1 MAEFLLGLG
10 IGGLGLL
17 IYRMRL
23 LKTLQ
28 RATNS
33 ASRDCLGSQLPNSTI
48 DGDDD
53 SHDDSDENSHEKLKR
68 RRSSEKPARSLSVTS
83 QLLRS
88 LNLLRQ
94 RNLFLEDQ
102 LSDWKAIVS
111 TLPVGYLQV
120 DEDNQ
125 LIWSNSPAL
134 ELLDIQDYD
143 MDEPRL
149 LMEVVRSYD
158 LDSLID
164 QARSSNQVCQRQ
176 WNHYATSVDV
186 NYVTC
191 PTAHPLRAYALP
203 LQGGTQ
209 VGVILESRAEAQ
221 NLSQQRDRWTSD
233 VAHELKTPL
242 TSIRLVAETLQSRL
256 EPPLRTWVDRLLVE
270 SIRLSTL
277 VQEILDLSHLET
289 AGTRPLKATVID
301 LPELIRSAWLT
312 LEPIA
317 RVKRV
322 TLIYEGPDTL
332 RLQGEDA
339 RLHRVLV
346 NLLDNSIKYTLPECP
361 ILIQLSLIQDATL
374 ITGNKSTDLDTKP
387 HTTATLIQIDL
398 IDGGVGFPEEDLPFI
413 FERFY
418 RADPS
423 RARTTESYGYSQDK
437 YSQDE
442 YSQDEYSQDER
453 AIGSTSL
460 SCRSQALTRIP
471 VQPFQPSSGSGLG
484 LAIVRQIV
492 ELHKGT
498 ITARNHPEGGAW
510 IQIRLPQKQ

>member
-33 ASRDCLGSQLPNSTI
+33 ASRDYLGSQFPNSTI

-53 SHDDSDENSHEKLKR
+53 SHDDGDSHEKLKG
-68 RRSSEKPARSLSVTS
+68 RRSFDNPTRSLSVTS
-83 QLLRS
+83 ELLRS
-88 LNLLRQ
+88 LDLLRQ
-94 RNLFLEDQ
+94 RNLFLEEQ
-102 LSDWKAIVS
+102 LSNWKAIVS
-111 TLPVGYLQV
+111 ILPVGYLQV

-125 LIWSNSPAL
+125 LIWGNSPVL

-164 QARSSNQVCQRQ
+164 QARSSNKVCQRS

-186 NYVTC
+186 TYVTC

-203 LQGGTQ
+203 LQGGNQ
-209 VGVILESRAEAQ
+209 VGVILESRAEVKA
-221 NLSQQRDRWTSD
+221 LSQQRDRWTSD

-256 EPPLRTWVDRLLVE
+256 DPPLRTWVDRLLVE

-289 AGTRPLKATVID
+289 AGTRPLKATLID

-317 RVKRV
+317 SVKLV
-322 TLIYEGPDTL
+322 TLTYEGPDTL

-346 NLLDNSIKYTLPECP
+346 NLLDNSIKYTLPERP
-361 ILIQLSLIQDATL
+361 ILLQLSLIQDPSM
-374 ITGNKSTDLDTKP
+374 ITGNRSAESNPKL

-423 RARTTESYGYSQDK
+423 RSRTTESYA
-437 YSQDE
+437 
-442 YSQDEYSQDER
+442 YSQDER
-453 AIGSTSL
+453 PIGSTSL
-460 SCRSQALTRIP
+460 SSGVQALTKIP

>member
-33 ASRDCLGSQLPNSTI
+33 ASRDYLGSQFPNSTV
-48 DGDDD
+48 DRDRDHD
-53 SHDDSDENSHEKLKR
+53 SPEKLKR
-68 RRSSEKPARSLSVTS
+68 RRSFDNPTRSLSVTS

-88 LNLLRQ
+88 LDLLRQ
-94 RNLFLEDQ
+94 RNLFLEEQ
-102 LSDWKAIVS
+102 LSNWKAIVS
-111 TLPVGYLQV
+111 ILPVGYLQV

-125 LIWSNSPAL
+125 LIWGNSPAL

-164 QARSSNQVCQRQ
+164 QARSSNKVCQRE
-176 WNHYATSVDV
+176 WNHYATSVEV
-186 NYVTC
+186 TYVTC
-191 PTAHPLRAYALP
+191 PMAHPLRAYALP
-203 LQGGTQ
+203 LQGGNQ
-209 VGVILESRAEAQ
+209 VGVILESRAEVQA
-221 NLSQQRDRWTSD
+221 LSQQRDRWTSD

-256 EPPLRTWVDRLLVE
+256 DPPLRTWVDRLLVE

-289 AGTRPLKATVID
+289 AGTRPLKATLID

-317 RVKRV
+317 SVKLV
-322 TLIYEGPDTL
+322 TLTYEGPDTL

-346 NLLDNSIKYTLPECP
+346 NLLDNSIKYTLPERP
-361 ILIQLSLIQDATL
+361 ILLQLSLIQDPTM
-374 ITGNKSTDLDTKP
+374 ITGNRSAESNTKP
-387 HTTATLIQIDL
+387 HTTATLIQLDL

-423 RARTTESYGYSQDK
+423 RSRTTESYV
-437 YSQDE
+437 
-442 YSQDEYSQDER
+442 YSQDER
-453 AIGSTSL
+453 PIGSTSL
-460 SCRSQALTRIP
+460 SSRPQATKIP

-498 ITARNHPEGGAW
+498 VSARNHPEGGAW

>member
-1 MAEFLLGLG
+1 MVEFLLGLG
-10 IGGLGLL
+10 LGGLGLL

-33 ASRDCLGSQLPNSTI
+33 VSRDCLGSQFPNSTTH
-48 DGDDD
+48 GYDD
-53 SHDDSDENSHEKLKR
+53 SHDDSDDNLKR
-68 RRSSEKPARSLSVTS
+68 PRSFDKSTRSLSVTS

-88 LNLLRQ
+88 LDLLRQ
-94 RNLFLEDQ
+94 RNLFLEEQ
-102 LSDWKAIVS
+102 LSDWKAIAS
-111 TLPVGYLQV
+111 ILPVGYLQV

-125 LIWSNSPAL
+125 LIWSNAPAL

-164 QARSSNQVCQRQ
+164 QARSSNKVCQRE
-176 WNHYATSVDV
+176 WNHYATSMDV
-186 NYVTC
+186 TYVTS

-203 LQGGTQ
+203 LQGGNQ

-221 NLSQQRDRWTSD
+221 ALAQQRDRWTSD

-289 AGTRPLKATVID
+289 ASTRPLKATVID

-317 RVKRV
+317 SVKLV
-322 TLIYEGPDTL
+322 TLTYEGPEVL

-346 NLLDNSIKYTLPECP
+346 NLLDNSIKYTLPERP
-361 ILIQLSLIQDATL
+361 ILLQLSLIQDPTT
-374 ITGNKSTDLDTKP
+374 ITGNRSIESDTKP
-387 HTTATLIQIDL
+387 DTTETLIQIDL

-423 RARTTESYGYSQDK
+423 RSRTTESYI
-437 YSQDE
+437 
-442 YSQDEYSQDER
+442 YSQDER
-453 AIGSTSL
+453 PIGSPSL
-460 SCRSQALTRIP
+460 SSHPHALVAKIP
-471 VQPFQPSSGSGLG
+471 FQPFQPSSGSGLG

>member
-1 MAEFLLGLG
+1 M
-10 IGGLGLL
+10 GLL

-28 RATNS
+28 QATKNVSGTQSELLNS
-33 ASRDCLGSQLPNSTI
+33 GRLHNGQPA
-48 DGDDD
+48 DD
-53 SHDDSDENSHEKLKR
+53 NLNR
-68 RRSSEKPARSLSVTS
+68 RRSAKKATGSLSVTT

-88 LNLLRQ
+88 LELLRQ
-94 RNLFLEDQ
+94 RNHFLEEQ
-102 LSDWKAIVS
+102 VADWKAIVS
-111 TLPVGYLQV
+111 TSPVGYLQV

-125 LIWSNSPAL
+125 LIWSNSSAL

-149 LMEVVRSYD
+149 LLEVVRSYD

-164 QARSSNQVCQRQ
+164 QARSKNRVCQRE
-176 WNHYATSVDV
+176 WNHYPASVDV
-186 NYVTC
+186 AHVTS

-203 LQGGTQ
+203 LQGGNQ

-221 NLSQQRDRWTSD
+221 ALSQQRDRWTSD

-256 EPPLRTWVDRLLVE
+256 DPPLRNWVDRLLVE

-317 RVKRV
+317 SAKLI
-322 TLIYEGPDTL
+322 TLTYEGPEAL
-332 RLQGEDA
+332 RLQSEDA
-339 RLHRVLV
+339 GLHRVLV
-346 NLLDNSIKYTLPECP
+346 NLLDNSIKYTLPDRP
-361 ILIQLSLIQDATL
+361 ILIQLSLIQDPAML
-374 ITGNKSTDLDTKP
+374 NGNRSTESESKP
-387 HTTATLIQIDL
+387 RATATLIQIDL
-398 IDGGVGFPEEDLPFI
+398 IDGGTGFPEEDLPFV

-418 RADPS
+418 RGDPS
-423 RARTTESYGYSQDK
+423 RARTTETYSYAQ
-437 YSQDE
+437 E
-442 YSQDEYSQDER
+442 ER
-453 AIGSTSL
+453 TIPDSSMSSRPQTLAK
-460 SCRSQALTRIP
+460 IP
-471 VQPFQPSSGSGLG
+471 VQPFQASSGSGLG
-484 LAIVRQIV
+484 LAIVRQII

-498 ITARNHPEGGAW
+498 IVARNHPEGGAW

>member
-1 MAEFLLGLG
+1 MEFLLGLG

-17 IYRMRL
+17 IYRTRL

-33 ASRDCLGSQLPNSTI
+33 VSRDCLGFELPNKPI
-48 DGDDD
+48 DNNEDC
-53 SHDDSDENSHEKLKR
+53 HDDLNRH
-68 RRSSEKPARSLSVTS
+68 RSSDKTTGSLSVTT

-88 LNLLRQ
+88 LERLRQ
-94 RNLFLEDQ
+94 RNHFLEEQ
-102 LSDWKAIVS
+102 VADWKAIVS
-111 TLPVGYLQV
+111 TLPVGYFQV

-134 ELLDIQDYD
+134 ELLNIQDYD

-149 LMEVVRSYD
+149 LLEVVRSYD

-164 QARSSNQVCQRQ
+164 QARSRNRVCQRE
-176 WNHYATSVDV
+176 WNHYPASVNVAHVTS
-186 NYVTC
+186 

-203 LQGGTQ
+203 LQGGNQ

-221 NLSQQRDRWTSD
+221 ALSQQRDRWTSD

-317 RVKRV
+317 SAKLI
-322 TLIYEGPDTL
+322 TLTYEGPDAL

-346 NLLDNSIKYTLPECP
+346 NLLDNSIKYTLPERP
-361 ILIQLSLIQDATL
+361 ILLQLSLIQDSAM
-374 ITGNKSTDLDTKP
+374 INGNRSTESDAKP
-387 HTTATLIQIDL
+387 RTTATLIQIDL
-398 IDGGVGFPEEDLPFI
+398 IDGGVGFPEEDLPFV

-423 RARTTESYGYSQDK
+423 RSRNTETYVYGQEKRSIIAN
-437 YSQDE
+437 E
-442 YSQDEYSQDER
+442 
-453 AIGSTSL
+453 SL
-460 SCRSQALTRIP
+460 SSRSQTQTQIP
-471 VQPFQPSSGSGLG
+471 TQPFQPSSGSGLG
-484 LAIVRQIV
+484 LAIVHQIV

>member
-1 MAEFLLGLG
+1 MEFLLGLT

-17 IYRMRL
+17 SYRMRL

-33 ASRDCLGSQLPNSTI
+33 VSRNGLGSQFPHSMI
-48 DGDDD
+48 DDHDSYED
-53 SHDDSDENSHEKLKR
+53 SYDSSHDNSHDNLKR
-68 RRSSEKPARSLSVTS
+68 RRSSYKLTRSLSVTS
-83 QLLRS
+83 QLLRA
-88 LNLLRQ
+88 LDLLRQ

-102 LSDWKAIVS
+102 LADWKAIVS
-111 TLPVGYLQV
+111 ILPVGYLQV

-134 ELLDIQDYD
+134 ELLDIQNYD

-164 QARSSNQVCQRQ
+164 QARSNNKVCQRE
-176 WNHYATSVDV
+176 WDHYATSVDV

-203 LQGGTQ
+203 LQGGNQ

-221 NLSQQRDRWTSD
+221 ALSQQRDRWTSD

-317 RVKRV
+317 SVKMI
-322 TLIYEGPDTL
+322 TLTYEGPDTL

-361 ILIQLSLIQDATL
+361 ILLQLSLIQDSIL
-374 ITGNKSTDLDTKP
+374 ITGNRTSESDANSSTTE
-387 HTTATLIQIDL
+387 AWIQIDL

-418 RADPS
+418 RADLSRSRSTETYSHNQEERSIASPS
-423 RARTTESYGYSQDK
+423 PSP
-437 YSQDE
+437 
-442 YSQDEYSQDER
+442 
-453 AIGSTSL
+453 L
-460 SCRSQALTRIP
+460 PQALAEIL

-498 ITARNHPEGGAW
+498 ITACNHPEGGAW

>member
-1 MAEFLLGLG
+1 MEFLLGLG

-28 RATNS
+28 RATDS
-33 ASRDCLGSQLPNSTI
+33 VTRDCLGSELPNSAI
-48 DGDDD
+48 HKNGA
-53 SHDDSDENSHEKLKR
+53 SHDDLNRS
-68 RRSSEKPARSLSVTS
+68 RSSDKTTGSLSVTS
-83 QLLRS
+83 QLLRA
-88 LNLLRQ
+88 LDLLLQ
-94 RNLFLEDQ
+94 RNLFLEQ
-102 LSDWKAIVS
+102 QVSDWKAIVS

-125 LIWSNSPAL
+125 LIWSNSAAL
-134 ELLDIQDYD
+134 ELLDIQDYE
-143 MDEPRL
+143 MDQPRL

-164 QARSSNQVCQRQ
+164 QARSINKVCQRE
-176 WNHYATSVDV
+176 WNHYPASVNV
-186 NYVTC
+186 AHVTT

-203 LQGGTQ
+203 LQRGNQ

-221 NLSQQRDRWTSD
+221 ALSQQRDRWTSD

-289 AGTRPLKATVID
+289 AGTRPLKATIID
-301 LPELIRSAWLT
+301 LPQLIRSAWLT

-317 RVKRV
+317 SAKLI
-322 TLIYEGPDTL
+322 TLTYKGPDAL

-346 NLLDNSIKYTLPECP
+346 NLLDNSIKYTLPERP
-361 ILIQLSLIQDATL
+361 ILLQLSLIQDPAM
-374 ITGNKSTDLDTKP
+374 INGNRSTESDAKP
-387 HTTATLIQIDL
+387 RTNATLIQIDL
-398 IDGGVGFPEEDLPFI
+398 IDGGVGFPEEDLPFV

-423 RARTTESYGYSQDK
+423 RSRNTETYAYGQ
-437 YSQDE
+437 E
-442 YSQDEYSQDER
+442 ER
-453 AIGSTSL
+453 SIIANESPSSRLQT
-460 SCRSQALTRIP
+460 QTQIP
-471 VQPFQPSSGSGLG
+471 IQLFQPSSGSGLG

>member
-1 MAEFLLGLG
+1 MEFLLGLG
-10 IGGLGLL
+10 IGGAGLL
-17 IYRMRL
+17 VYRMRF
-23 LKTLQ
+23 LKILQ
-28 RATNS
+28 RATESVN
-33 ASRDCLGSQLPNSTI
+33 RDCFEAELQNRAIDDESQDNLLP
-48 DGDDD
+48 
-53 SHDDSDENSHEKLKR
+53 
-68 RRSSEKPARSLSVTS
+68 RRSFDTPVGSLSVTS
-83 QLLRS
+83 QLLRA
-88 LNLLRQ
+88 LDLLRQ
-94 RNLFLEDQ
+94 RNLFLEEQ
-102 LSDWKAIVS
+102 VANWKAIVS
-111 TLPVGYLQV
+111 TVPVGYLQV

-125 LIWSNSPAL
+125 LIWSNPPAL

-143 MDEPRL
+143 MNEPRL
-149 LMEVVRSYD
+149 LLEVVRSYD

-164 QARSSNQVCQRQ
+164 QARSSNKVCQRE
-176 WNHYATSVDV
+176 WNHYPTSMEVT
-186 NYVTC
+186 YVTS

-203 LQGGTQ
+203 LQGGNQ

-221 NLSQQRDRWTSD
+221 ALSQQRDRWTSD

-289 AGTRPLKATVID
+289 ASTRPLKATTID
-301 LPELIRSAWLT
+301 LPELVRSAWQT

-317 RVKRV
+317 AVKLI
-322 TLIYEGPDTL
+322 TLTYEGPDTL

-346 NLLDNSIKYTLPECP
+346 NLLDNSIKYTLPERP
-361 ILIQLSLIQDATL
+361 ILLQLSLIQDSALTAAPKNIESEIRPNL
-374 ITGNKSTDLDTKP
+374 TDP
-387 HTTATLIQIDL
+387 SIQIDL
-398 IDGGVGFPEEDLPFI
+398 IDGGAGFPEEDLPFV

-423 RARTTESYGYSQDK
+423 RCRSPESYSQK
-437 YSQDE
+437 
-442 YSQDEYSQDER
+442 QDER
-453 AIGSTSL
+453 PIEATDL
-460 SCRSQALTRIP
+460 SSYQTLANIP
-471 VQPFQPSSGSGLG
+471 FQPFQPSSGSGLG

-492 ELHKGT
+492 ELHKGS

>member
-1 MAEFLLGLG
+1 VEFLLGLG

-33 ASRDCLGSQLPNSTI
+33 VTRDCLGSALPNSAI
-48 DGDDD
+48 HKIGD
-53 SHDDSDENSHEKLKR
+53 SHDDLNRSRSSDETTG
-68 RRSSEKPARSLSVTS
+68 SLSVTS
-83 QLLRS
+83 QLLRA
-88 LNLLRQ
+88 LDLLRQ
-94 RNLFLEDQ
+94 RNLFLEQ
-102 LSDWKAIVS
+102 QVSDWKAIVS
-111 TLPVGYLQV
+111 TLPVGYFQV

-125 LIWSNSPAL
+125 LIWSNLPAL

-164 QARSSNQVCQRQ
+164 QARSRNRVCQRE
-176 WNHYATSVDV
+176 WNHYPASVNVTHVTS
-186 NYVTC
+186 

-203 LQGGTQ
+203 LQGGNQ

-221 NLSQQRDRWTSD
+221 TLSQQRDRWTSD

-289 AGTRPLKATVID
+289 ASARPLKATVID
-301 LPELIRSAWLT
+301 LPQLIRSAWLT

-317 RVKRV
+317 SAKLI
-322 TLIYEGPDTL
+322 TLTYKGPDAL

-346 NLLDNSIKYTLPECP
+346 NLLDNSIKYTLPERP
-361 ILIQLSLIQDATL
+361 ILIQLSLIQDPAMINGTRS
-374 ITGNKSTDLDTKP
+374 TESDVKSR
-387 HTTATLIQIDL
+387 TTATLIQIDL
-398 IDGGVGFPEEDLPFI
+398 IDGGVGFPEEDLPFV

-423 RARTTESYGYSQDK
+423 RSRTTETYVYSQD
-437 YSQDE
+437 D
-442 YSQDEYSQDER
+442 R
-453 AIGSTSL
+453 STISNESL
-460 SCRSQALTRIP
+460 SSRPQTQIQIP
-471 VQPFQPSSGSGLG
+471 IQPFQPSSGSGLG

>member
-1 MAEFLLGLG
+1 LAEFLLGLG

-33 ASRDCLGSQLPNSTI
+33 ASRDGLGSQLPNSTI

-53 SHDDSDENSHEKLKR
+53 SHDDSDDNSHETLKR
-68 RRSSEKPARSLSVTS
+68 RRSSGKPTRSLSVTS

-111 TLPVGYLQV
+111 ILPVGYLQV

-164 QARSSNQVCQRQ
+164 QARSSNKVCQRQ

-186 NYVTC
+186 THVTC

-203 LQGGTQ
+203 LQVGNQ
-209 VGVILESRAEAQ
+209 VGVILESRAEVQ
-221 NLSQQRDRWTSD
+221 DLSQQRDRWTSD

-317 RVKRV
+317 SVKRV

-361 ILIQLSLIQDATL
+361 ILLQLSLIQDPTL
-374 ITGNKSTDLDTKP
+374 ITGNKSADSDTKP

-423 RARTTESYGYSQDK
+423 RSRTTESYGYSQD
-437 YSQDE
+437 E
-442 YSQDEYSQDER
+442 GPIE
-453 AIGSTSL
+453 STSL
-460 SCRSQALTRIP
+460 SCRPQALTKIP

>member
-1 MAEFLLGLG
+1 MEFLLGLG

-28 RATNS
+28 QATKS
-33 ASRDCLGSQLPNSTI
+33 VSRDGLRSELLSSRIHNGEPS
-48 DGDDD
+48 DD
-53 SHDDSDENSHEKLKR
+53 NLNR
-68 RRSSEKPARSLSVTS
+68 RRSSDKATRESSSVTA

-88 LNLLRQ
+88 LELLRQ
-94 RNLFLEDQ
+94 RNHFLEEQ
-102 LSDWKAIVS
+102 VADWKAIVS
-111 TLPVGYLQV
+111 TSPVGYLQV

-125 LIWSNSPAL
+125 LIWSNSSAL

-149 LMEVVRSYD
+149 LLEVVRSYD

-164 QARSSNQVCQRQ
+164 QARSGHQVCQRE
-176 WNHYATSVDV
+176 WNHYPASVSVAHVTS
-186 NYVTC
+186 

-203 LQGGTQ
+203 LQGGNQ

-221 NLSQQRDRWTSD
+221 ALSQQRDRWTSD

-256 EPPLRTWVDRLLVE
+256 DPPLRNWVDRLLVE

-289 AGTRPLKATVID
+289 AGTRPLKTTVID

-317 RVKRV
+317 SAKLI
-322 TLIYEGPDTL
+322 TLTYEGPETL

-346 NLLDNSIKYTLPECP
+346 NLLDNSIKYTLPERP
-361 ILIQLSLIQDATL
+361 ILIQLSLIQDPAML
-374 ITGNKSTDLDTKP
+374 NGNRSTESESKP
-387 HTTATLIQIDL
+387 RTTATLIQIDL
-398 IDGGVGFPEEDLPFI
+398 IDGGNGFSEEDLPFV

-423 RARTTESYGYSQDK
+423 RARTTEPYSYAQ
-437 YSQDE
+437 E
-442 YSQDEYSQDER
+442 ER
-453 AIGSTSL
+453 TIPDTSSRL
-460 SCRSQALTRIP
+460 QTLAKIP
-471 VQPFQPSSGSGLG
+471 VQPFQASSGSGLG
-484 LAIVRQIV
+484 LAIVRQII

-498 ITARNHPEGGAW
+498 IVARNHPEGGAW

>member
-1 MAEFLLGLG
+1 MEFLLGLG

-28 RATNS
+28 RATNNV
-33 ASRDCLGSQLPNSTI
+33 SRDCLGSELQNRTI
-48 DGDDD
+48 NDREP
-53 SHDDSDENSHEKLKR
+53 SHNNLQR
-68 RRSSEKPARSLSVTS
+68 RRSSDKTTESLSVMS

-88 LNLLRQ
+88 LELLRE
-94 RNLFLEDQ
+94 RNHFLEEQ
-102 LSDWKAIVS
+102 VSDWKAIVS
-111 TLPVGYLQV
+111 TLPVGYFQV

-134 ELLDIQDYD
+134 ELLNIQDYD
-143 MDEPRL
+143 MDQPRL
-149 LMEVVRSYD
+149 LLEVVRSYD

-164 QARSSNQVCQRQ
+164 QARSTNKVCQRE
-176 WNHYATSVDV
+176 WNHYPASVDV
-186 NYVTC
+186 AHVTS

-203 LQGGTQ
+203 LQGGDQ

-221 NLSQQRDRWTSD
+221 TLSQQRDRWTSD

-301 LPELIRSAWLT
+301 LPELIRSAWMT

-317 RVKRV
+317 SAKLI
-322 TLIYEGPDTL
+322 TLTYEGPDAL

-346 NLLDNSIKYTLPECP
+346 NLLDNSIKYTLPERP
-361 ILIQLSLIQDATL
+361 ILIQLSLIQDLAM
-374 ITGNKSTDLDTKP
+374 INGNRSTESESKP
-387 HTTATLIQIDL
+387 RTTTTLIQIDL

-423 RARTTESYGYSQDK
+423 RSRNTDTYAYDQEDRSIIANE
-437 YSQDE
+437 
-442 YSQDEYSQDER
+442 
-453 AIGSTSL
+453 SL
-460 SCRSQALTRIP
+460 SSRPETLTKIP
-471 VQPFQPSSGSGLG
+471 IQPFQPSSGSGLG

-498 ITARNHPEGGAW
+498 VTARNHPEGGAW

>member
-1 MAEFLLGLG
+1 VEFLLGLG

-33 ASRDCLGSQLPNSTI
+33 VSRDCLGSELQNRTI
-48 DGDDD
+48 NDREP
-53 SHDDSDENSHEKLKR
+53 SHNNLQR
-68 RRSSEKPARSLSVTS
+68 RRSSDKTTESLSVMS

-88 LNLLRQ
+88 LELLRE
-94 RNLFLEDQ
+94 RNHFLEEQ
-102 LSDWKAIVS
+102 VSDWKAIVS
-111 TLPVGYLQV
+111 TLPVGYFQV

-134 ELLDIQDYD
+134 ELLNIQDYD
-143 MDEPRL
+143 MDQPRL
-149 LMEVVRSYD
+149 LLEVVRSYD

-164 QARSSNQVCQRQ
+164 QARSTNKVCQRE
-176 WNHYATSVDV
+176 WNHYPASVDV
-186 NYVTC
+186 AHVTS

-203 LQGGTQ
+203 LQGGDQ

-221 NLSQQRDRWTSD
+221 TLSQQRDRWTSD

-301 LPELIRSAWLT
+301 LPELIRSAWMT

-317 RVKRV
+317 SAKLI
-322 TLIYEGPDTL
+322 TLTYEGPDAL

-346 NLLDNSIKYTLPECP
+346 NLLDNSIKYTLPERP
-361 ILIQLSLIQDATL
+361 ILIQLSLIQDLAM
-374 ITGNKSTDLDTKP
+374 INGNRSTESESKP
-387 HTTATLIQIDL
+387 RTTATLIQIDL

-423 RARTTESYGYSQDK
+423 RSRNTDTYAYDQDDR
-437 YSQDE
+437 SIIANE
-442 YSQDEYSQDER
+442 
-453 AIGSTSL
+453 SL
-460 SCRSQALTRIP
+460 SSRPETLTKIP
-471 VQPFQPSSGSGLG
+471 IQPFQPSSGSGLG

-498 ITARNHPEGGAW
+498 VTARNHPEGGAW

>member
-1 MAEFLLGLG
+1 M
-10 IGGLGLL
+10 GLL

-33 ASRDCLGSQLPNSTI
+33 VSRDCLRSELPSSGIHN
-48 DGDDD
+48 G
-53 SHDDSDENSHEKLKR
+53 DSDDHLNR
-68 RRSSEKPARSLSVTS
+68 RRSSDKATGSLSVTT

-88 LNLLRQ
+88 LELLRQ
-94 RNLFLEDQ
+94 RNHFLEEQ
-102 LSDWKAIVS
+102 VADWKAIIS
-111 TLPVGYLQV
+111 TSPVGYLQV

-125 LIWSNSPAL
+125 LIWSNLPAL
-134 ELLDIQDYD
+134 KLLDIQDYD

-149 LMEVVRSYD
+149 LLEVVRSYD

-164 QARSSNQVCQRQ
+164 QARSKNRVCQRE
-176 WNHYATSVDV
+176 WNHYPASVDV
-186 NYVTC
+186 AHVTS

-203 LQGGTQ
+203 LQGGNQ

-221 NLSQQRDRWTSD
+221 ALSQQRDRWTSD

-256 EPPLRTWVDRLLVE
+256 DPPLRNWVDRLLVE

-317 RVKRV
+317 SAKLI
-322 TLIYEGPDTL
+322 TLTYEGPEAL

-339 RLHRVLV
+339 GLHRVLV
-346 NLLDNSIKYTLPECP
+346 NLLDNSIKYTLPERP
-361 ILIQLSLIQDATL
+361 ILIQLSLIQDPAMFN
-374 ITGNKSTDLDTKP
+374 GNRSTESESKP
-387 HTTATLIQIDL
+387 RTTATLIQIDL
-398 IDGGVGFPEEDLPFI
+398 IDGGTGFPEEDLPFV

-418 RADPS
+418 RGDPS
-423 RARTTESYGYSQDK
+423 RARTTETYSYAQ
-437 YSQDE
+437 E
-442 YSQDEYSQDER
+442 ER
-453 AIGSTSL
+453 TIPDSSMSSRPQTLAK
-460 SCRSQALTRIP
+460 IP
-471 VQPFQPSSGSGLG
+471 VQPFQASSGSGLG
-484 LAIVRQIV
+484 LAIVRQII

-498 ITARNHPEGGAW
+498 IVARNHPEGGAW

>member
-1 MAEFLLGLG
+1 MEFLFGLG
-10 IGGLGLL
+10 IGSLGLL

-28 RATNS
+28 RANNS
-33 ASRDCLGSQLPNSTI
+33 VSQNCLGSQFQTKAI
-48 DGDDD
+48 EDREDF
-53 SHDDSDENSHEKLKR
+53 HEDLNR
-68 RRSSEKPARSLSVTS
+68 SRSSDTTTRSVSVTS
-83 QLLRS
+83 KLLRS
-88 LNLLRQ
+88 LELLRQ
-94 RNLFLEDQ
+94 RNLFLEEQ
-102 LSDWKAIVS
+102 VLNWKAIVS
-111 TLPVGYLQV
+111 TLPVGYFQV

-143 MDEPRL
+143 MDKPRL
-149 LMEVVRSYD
+149 LLEVVRSYD

-164 QARSSNQVCQRQ
+164 EARSRNRVCQRE
-176 WNHYATSVDV
+176 WNHYPVSVNVAHVTS
-186 NYVTC
+186 
-191 PTAHPLRAYALP
+191 PTVHPLRAYALP
-203 LQGGTQ
+203 LQGGNQ

-221 NLSQQRDRWTSD
+221 TLSQQRDRWTSD

-317 RVKRV
+317 SAKLI
-322 TLIYEGPDTL
+322 TLTYKGPDAL

-346 NLLDNSIKYTLPECP
+346 NLLDNSIKYTLPERP
-361 ILIQLSLIQDATL
+361 ILLQLSLIQDSAM
-374 ITGNKSTDLDTKP
+374 INGNGSTELDAKLR
-387 HTTATLIQIDL
+387 TTATLIQIDL
-398 IDGGVGFPEEDLPFI
+398 IDGGVGFSEEDLPFV

-418 RADPS
+418 RADLS
-423 RARTTESYGYSQDK
+423 RSRSPEPYVYGQEVYGQEKKSIIAN
-437 YSQDE
+437 E
-442 YSQDEYSQDER
+442 
-453 AIGSTSL
+453 SL
-460 SCRSQALTRIP
+460 SSRPQTQIP
-471 VQPFQPSSGSGLG
+471 IQPFQPSSGSGLG

-498 ITARNHPEGGAW
+498 ITAHNHPEGGAW
-510 IQIRLPQKQ
+510 IQIRLPQK